1 MNIRKADNINFGVG
15 NVFLKRISSD
25 NIPSY
30 GAIKKLAEDKNIDI
44 FITKNKETKYL
55 PSEDMYTILAL
66 KERPVLARGFF
77 RIGKDFKQG
86 TSCAIVRKETKK
98 EELSVKIFNSTMNA
112 IDVLEKKLAEINK
125 KK

>member
-44 FITKNKETKYL
+44 FITKNKETKFL
-55 PSEDMYTILAL
+55 PSEDMYMISAL
-66 KERPVLARGFF
+66 KERPILTRGFF
-77 RIGKDFKQG
+77 RIGYDIKQG
-86 TSCAIVRKETKK
+86 TSCAIVRKEAKK
-98 EELSVKIFNSTMNA
+98 EELGVKIFNSTMNA